1 MAGPPRNVVY
11 PAQVALPTTLARIQA
26 ARSVIELSG
35 GKLEF
40 IMTTTPELTVVRVT
54 LPESLPLEAVLP
66 GIPFFPL

>member
-1 MAGPPRNVVY
+1 MAGLPKNTVY
-11 PAQVALPTTLARIQA
+11 QAQVTLPTTLARIQA

-40 IMTTTPELTVVRVT
+40 VMTTTPGLTIVRIT
-54 LPESLPLEAVLP
+54 LPESLPLDAVLP